1 MEADVTT
8 RTSSSETDE
17 RLLALLSQNSRR
29 TVSELAD
36 SLGLSRQ
43 AVQNRIAR
51 LTERGVIRRF
61 TIERGDEEQP
71 ARNRVMFTLKLRQAS
86 CASLFTTLKTWPELL
101 QCWSLTGEDDMVV
114 VAEAVGPDDAD
125 RMRASLSRHP
135 DVQEVRTAHVL
146 KSWKD

>member
-1 MEADVTT
+1 MTT
-8 RTSSSETDE
+8 RTSSSDTDE

-36 SLGLSRQ
+36 LLGLSRQ

-61 TIERGDEEQP
+61 TIETGEVGQP
-71 ARNRVMFTLKLRQAS
+71 ARNRVMFTLKLRQATCS
-86 CASLFTTLKTWPELL
+86 SVFAAIRIWPELL
-101 QCWSLTGEDDMVV
+101 QCWSVTGDDDMIV

-146 KSWKD
+146 KSWKE

>member
-1 MEADVTT
+1 VTT

-17 RLLALLSQNSRR
+17 RLLDLLAQNSRR
-29 TVSELAD
+29 TVSELAGM
-36 SLGLSRQ
+36 LGLSRQ

-61 TIERGDEEQP
+61 TIETGEVERPG
-71 ARNRVMFTLKLRQAS
+71 RNRVMFTLKLRQATCS
-86 CASLFTTLKTWPELL
+86 SVFASLRTWPELL
-101 QCWSLTGEDDMVV
+101 QCWSITGDDDMIL

-135 DVQEVRTAHVL
+135 DVHEVRTAHVL
-146 KSWKD
+146 KAWKE